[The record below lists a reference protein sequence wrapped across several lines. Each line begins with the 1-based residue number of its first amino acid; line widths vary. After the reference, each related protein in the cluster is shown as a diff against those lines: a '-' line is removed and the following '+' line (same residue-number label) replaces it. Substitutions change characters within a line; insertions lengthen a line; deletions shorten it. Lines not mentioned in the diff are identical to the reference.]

1 MVKNLLCFI
10 DSLIISRLRILQTYV
25 NISHS
30 QSSLFTESHTRQQLR
45 TSGLL
50 SNSYSATI
58 IKQAIL
64 L

>member
-45 TSGLL
+45 TRGL